1 MSDTPVRYPPIPYGR
16 GNFRSVRLDRC
27 LYVDKTR
34 FIRILEQERFVFFI
48 RPRRFGKT
56 LWLTMLN
63 AYYNR
68 TQAKDFDAVFAGTD
82 IGREPTGNR
91 SRYVVLYLD
100 FSAFKQALPTLE
112 ESFDEHCTLHVD
124 HALRRNRDLFDEDA
138 ARTILAPP
146 SINGKLQ
153 ALFLYAIDH
162 DIPLYVLID
171 EYDNFANTILAHRGA
186 EAYHSFTH
194 GEGFFRNFFG
204 TLKAGTA
211 ESGAIERLFVTGVS
225 PITMD
230 DVTSGFNIGANVS
243 LRPGF
248 NEVLGFTEAEVRDM
262 LRMYRDRGAIDQ
274 DPDAVLDLM
283 REWYDG
289 YRFAEEAG
297 PDIYNT
303 DMVLYYLRESIANG
317 TPPRELIDSN
327 IRIDYGKLRHLL
339 LVNRQASARQ
349 RHEDARQEDVPAYVP
364 TGEAELNG
372 NFDLL
377 RQVVAEERVDVHIR
391 DSFPLKRLT
400 ERESFLSLLHYFGLL
415 SIRAMVEG
423 RPRLGI
429 PNQTVKRLL
438 FGHLREAFE
447 DIGAFTADLYALEQ
461 RIHEMAYRGAWR
473 PVFDHLADAVARQ
486 TGGARL
492 HRGGEGA
499 ARVPGR
505 LPGDHGAF
513 RVPLRARARRG
524 LCRHLPGAEPGEL
537 RGHAPRLR
545 GRAQVRQARRA
556 AGAGDRGGGG
566 GGGDAAPPLPVRRNA
581 GAGVSHGAVH
591 RSGAGVPRLGAGAG
605 GGRRC
610 AAEGKLKASVP
621 SNFRQRPGHGDV
633 AGISSAEVED
643 PQAGFGAIVRFA
655 GLDWDGARLAR
666 AVAHAAFHRLRAQEE
681 ESGFADKQPT
691 APSFFRAGVAGSWR
705 SVLSARQVRALVD
718 THGTIMERLG
728 YLREAEAFLASRGSA
743 GAPAA

>member
-1 MSDTPVRYPPIPYGR
+1 MSTTPIQYPPIPYGR

-34 FIRILEQERFVFFI
+34 FIRTLEQERFVFFI

-56 LWLTMLN
+56 LWLTMLD
-63 AYYNR
+63 AYYDR
-68 TQAKDFDAVFAGTD
+68 TVADEFDAVFAGTD

-112 ESFDEHCTLHVD
+112 ESFEEHCTLHVHD
-124 HALRRNRDLFDEDA
+124 TLWRNRDLFDEDA

-153 ALFLYAIDH
+153 ALFLYARNH
-162 DIPLYVLID
+162 RIPLYVLID

-204 TLKAGTA
+204 TLKAGTGRA
-211 ESGAIERLFVTGVS
+211 GAIERLFVTGVS

-274 DPDAVLDLM
+274 DPDAALDLM

-339 LVNRQASARQ
+339 LVNRQIGARPK
-349 RHEDARQEDVPAYVP
+349 AAGQEDVPAYVP
-364 TGEAELNG
+364 TGKAELNG

-377 RQVVAEERVDVHIR
+377 RQVVAEERVDCHIR

-400 ERESFLSLLHYFGLL
+400 ERESFLSLLHCFGLL
-415 SIRAMVEG
+415 SIRATVEG

-447 DIGAFTADLYALEQ
+447 DIGAFTADVYALEQ

-486 TGGARL
+486 SGVRDYIAGEKVLQGFLAAWLGTTGHFVFHSER
-492 HRGGEGA
+492 
-499 ARVPGR
+499 
-505 LPGDHGAF
+505 
-513 RVPLRARARRG
+513 
-524 LCRHLPGAEPGEL
+524 EL
-537 RGHAPRLR
+537 
-545 GRAQVRQARRA
+545 
-556 AGAGDRGGGG
+556 GGGYADICLAPNLASYADMRHG
-566 GGGDAAPPLPVRRNA
+566 YVVELKYVKRGERRERAVDAAAAEATGQLRRYLSDETLGRGYPTVRFTGLALVFHGWELVRGEAIAAPP
-581 GAGVSHGAVH
+581 
-591 RSGAGVPRLGAGAG
+591 
-605 GGRRC
+605 
-610 AAEGKLKASVP
+610 
-621 SNFRQRPGHGDV
+621 
-633 AGISSAEVED
+633 
-643 PQAGFGAIVRFA
+643 
-655 GLDWDGARLAR
+655 
-666 AVAHAAFHRLRAQEE
+666 AVAARPA
-681 ESGFADKQPT
+681 SP
-691 APSFFRAGVAGSWR
+691 GS
-705 SVLSARQVRALVD
+705 
-718 THGTIMERLG
+718 T
-728 YLREAEAFLASRGSA
+728 
-743 GAPAA
+743 

>member
-1 MSDTPVRYPPIPYGR
+1 MSTTPIQYPPIPYGR
-16 GNFRSVRLDRC
+16 GNFRSIRLDRC

-34 FIRILEQERFVFFI
+34 FIRTLEQERFVFFI

-63 AYYNR
+63 AYYDR
-68 TQAKDFDAVFAGTD
+68 AQAKDFDAVFTGTD

-91 SRYVVLYLD
+91 SRYVALYFD

-153 ALFLYAIDH
+153 ALFLYARNH
-162 DIPLYVLID
+162 RIPLYVLID

-339 LVNRQASARQ
+339 LVNRQIGARPK
-349 RHEDARQEDVPAYVP
+349 DARQEDVPAYVP

-447 DIGAFTADLYALEQ
+447 DMGAFTADLYTLEQ

-486 TGGARL
+486 AGVRDYIAGEKVLQGFLAAWLGTTGHFVFHSERELGGGYADICLAPNLASYVDMRHGYVVEL
-492 HRGGEGA
+492 KYVKRGERRERAIEEAAAEAAAQLRRYLSDETLGREYPTVRFTGLALVFHGWELVRGEAVA
-499 ARVPGR
+499 ARPASPG
-505 LPGDHGAF
+505 
-513 RVPLRARARRG
+513 
-524 LCRHLPGAEPGEL
+524 
-537 RGHAPRLR
+537 
-545 GRAQVRQARRA
+545 
-556 AGAGDRGGGG
+556 
-566 GGGDAAPPLPVRRNA
+566 
-581 GAGVSHGAVH
+581 S
-591 RSGAGVPRLGAGAG
+591 
-605 GGRRC
+605 
-610 AAEGKLKASVP
+610 
-621 SNFRQRPGHGDV
+621 
-633 AGISSAEVED
+633 
-643 PQAGFGAIVRFA
+643 
-655 GLDWDGARLAR
+655 
-666 AVAHAAFHRLRAQEE
+666 
-681 ESGFADKQPT
+681 T
-691 APSFFRAGVAGSWR
+691 
-705 SVLSARQVRALVD
+705 
-718 THGTIMERLG
+718 
-728 YLREAEAFLASRGSA
+728 
-743 GAPAA
+743 

>member
-1 MSDTPVRYPPIPYGR
+1 MSEPPVQYPPIPYGR
-16 GNFRSVRLDRC
+16 GNFRGVRLDGC

-34 FIRILEQERFVFFI
+34 FIRTLERERFVFFI

-68 TQAKDFDAVFAGTD
+68 TLADEFEAVFAGTD

-91 SRYVVLYLD
+91 SRYVVLYFD
-100 FSAFKQALPTLE
+100 FSVFKQALPTLE
-112 ESFDEHCTLHVD
+112 ESFEGHCTLHVG

-138 ARTILAPP
+138 ARAILAPP
-146 SINGKLQ
+146 TINEKLQ
-153 ALFLYAIDH
+153 ALFLHATDH
-162 DIPLYVLID
+162 HIPLYVLID

-204 TLKAGTA
+204 TLKGGTA

-230 DVTSGFNIGANVS
+230 DVTSGFNIGANLS

-248 NEVLGFTEAEVRDM
+248 NEVLGFTEAEVRDV

-289 YRFAEEAG
+289 YRFAKGATN
-297 PDIYNT
+297 DIYNT

-317 TPPRELIDSN
+317 TPPDELIDSN

-339 LVNRQASARQ
+339 LVNRQLSAK
-349 RHEDARQEDVPAYVP
+349 EYVP

-377 RQVVAEERVDVHIR
+377 RQVVAEEQADVHIR

-415 SIRAMVEG
+415 SIRATVEG
-423 RPRLGI
+423 TPRLGI
-429 PNQTVKRLL
+429 PNQSVKRLL

-447 DIGAFTADLYALEQ
+447 DIGAFTADVYTLE
-461 RIHEMAYRGAWR
+461 RLIHEMAYRGAWR
-473 PVFDHLADAVARQ
+473 PVFDYLADRVARQ
-486 TGGARL
+486 TGVRDYIAGEKVLQGFLAAWLGTTGHFVFHSEREL
-492 HRGGEGA
+492 GGGYADVCLAPNLASFVDMRHGYVVELKYVKRGERGEGA
-499 ARVPGR
+499 ERAV
-505 LPGDHGAF
+505 DAAAAEATAQ
-513 RVPLRARARRG
+513 LRRYLADET
-524 LCRHLPGAEPGEL
+524 L
-537 RGHAPRLR
+537 
-545 GRAQVRQARRA
+545 VRQYPTVRFTGLALVFH
-556 AGAGDRGGGG
+556 GWELVRGE
-566 GGGDAAPPLPVRRNA
+566 AVPAPPASPRDGGSSSPRPRT
-581 GAGVSHGAVH
+581 GA
-591 RSGAGVPRLGAGAG
+591 
-605 GGRRC
+605 
-610 AAEGKLKASVP
+610 
-621 SNFRQRPGHGDV
+621 
-633 AGISSAEVED
+633 
-643 PQAGFGAIVRFA
+643 
-655 GLDWDGARLAR
+655 
-666 AVAHAAFHRLRAQEE
+666 
-681 ESGFADKQPT
+681 
-691 APSFFRAGVAGSWR
+691 
-705 SVLSARQVRALVD
+705 
-718 THGTIMERLG
+718 
-728 YLREAEAFLASRGSA
+728 
-743 GAPAA
+743 